1 MVGQCI
7 DLGKRQSKE
16 REDNSHFCQVL
27 ALTQCC
33 AVFLPMIS
41 LVKAQPLINTT
52 NTQPSS
58 PTHLPHPPTCER
70 IPQQWVVWS
79 KARITPPFCVWPHRV
94 LHDLQLTHGVC
105 GSVCV
110 LDIFHQMLELLTV
123 LGQQTPWGKER
134 EQCKSRPHPLKLYFK
149 GQGANLQRFLQNDLS
164 TSLSVISAH
173 KTTAT
178 THSKSS
184 ISCRQVSNAGVHDKV
199 EKQFSR
205 GQKGLVAWNLK

>member
-27 ALTQCC
+27 ALTQSC

-70 IPQQWVVWS
+70 IPQKLVVLEQS
-79 KARITPPFCVWPHRV
+79 QNRSSFPCLATLNTPY
-94 LHDLQLTHGVC
+94 LQLTHGVC

-110 LDIFHQMLELLTV
+110 LDILHQTLELLTV
-123 LGQQTPWGKER
+123 LGQQTPGGR
-134 EQCKSRPHPLKLYFK
+134 RGNNVSQ
-149 GQGANLQRFLQNDLS
+149 D
-164 TSLSVISAH
+164 H
-173 KTTAT
+173 K
-178 THSKSS
+178 H
-184 ISCRQVSNAGVHDKV
+184 
-199 EKQFSR
+199 
-205 GQKGLVAWNLK
+205 